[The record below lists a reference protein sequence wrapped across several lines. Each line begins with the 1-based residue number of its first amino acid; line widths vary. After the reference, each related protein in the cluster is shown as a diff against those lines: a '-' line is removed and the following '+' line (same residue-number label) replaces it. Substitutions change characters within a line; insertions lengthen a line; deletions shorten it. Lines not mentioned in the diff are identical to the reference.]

1 MSSEPTA
8 IEPTPSSDGQAAAS
22 AAALP
27 ARPTV
32 LRSIFFNWASLVV
45 SVVVSIVLTPIMIR
59 SLGQYYYGMWVLVMS
74 IADQYGLLDFG
85 MTAALLRFAGLFQG
99 AKDRSGLNEIFSVA
113 FLLTTLISLGICA
126 FSAAAAGLLPR
137 FFGIAAADRP
147 IFIRLILVLGL
158 TTAIAFPERMLAA
171 YLRGLQRF
179 DLFNAAAT
187 GTLLIRAG
195 LFLVALRLGAGVS
208 TIALI
213 TLGMGTI
220 SFVVHYAL
228 VRWADPALRI
238 RYAHLTLPRL
248 RQLFSFSVYSFLASL
263 GTRLITRIDSIVIG
277 RILSVGLIAPFN
289 VASRLTDYF
298 VGVFAGVHGPVL
310 SAMSQLDGAAKR
322 QELQALFLRS
332 STYTF
337 LLSFFMGT
345 VLLVDGQAFLKL
357 WLASSGLNLDL
368 TYKVL
373 AILTFCYTANQ
384 AQLASWTVIVARG
397 RHQLLGGLILCEG
410 LANIGL
416 SVYWGHRYGLLGIA
430 LGTTVPAVLH
440 HLLIVPYYALRVI
453 QLPLSVYLRALMRP
467 VLSGAIFCAR
477 SSRSRASGKPSRNKV

>member
-45 SVVVSIVLTPIMIR
+45 SAVVSIVLTPIMIR

-85 MTAALLRFAGLFQG
+85 MTSALLRFAGLFQG

-113 FLLTTLISLGICA
+113 FLLTNLISLGICA

-195 LFLVALRLGAGVS
+195 LFLVALRLGAGVV

-213 TLGMGTI
+213 TLGMGSS

-228 VRWADPALRI
+228 VRWADPAW
-238 RYAHLTLPRL
+238 A
-248 RQLFSFSVYSFLASL
+248 LA
-263 GTRLITRIDSIVIG
+263 
-277 RILSVGLIAPFN
+277 
-289 VASRLTDYF
+289 
-298 VGVFAGVHGPVL
+298 
-310 SAMSQLDGAAKR
+310 
-322 QELQALFLRS
+322 
-332 STYTF
+332 
-337 LLSFFMGT
+337 
-345 VLLVDGQAFLKL
+345 
-357 WLASSGLNLDL
+357 
-368 TYKVL
+368 
-373 AILTFCYTANQ
+373 
-384 AQLASWTVIVARG
+384 
-397 RHQLLGGLILCEG
+397 
-410 LANIGL
+410 
-416 SVYWGHRYGLLGIA
+416 
-430 LGTTVPAVLH
+430 
-440 HLLIVPYYALRVI
+440 
-453 QLPLSVYLRALMRP
+453 
-467 VLSGAIFCAR
+467 
-477 SSRSRASGKPSRNKV
+477 